1 MVSVLGKNNNQKES
15 NMLVESILVVTS
27 VVVYLILAHYVSY
40 QLGKNRIVNKQK
52 WDLNICC
59 GKTDGGGVNV
69 DIVQHK
75 ELPRFRQV
83 DSIYQLPFGDDE
95 FESVLC
101 SHTIEHVDDPERFY
115 SELQRVGKT
124 VTLVVPP
131 LYDIAAM
138 LNIMEHKWIFLT
150 FRKEHHT
157 LPRFV
162 RLPLADF
169 FQKRFGQRNHA

>member
-1 MVSVLGKNNNQKES
+1 
-15 NMLVESILVVTS
+15 MLVDLMIAVALVTL
-27 VVVYLILAHYVSY
+27 YLIVAHFVSY
-40 QLGKNRIVNKQK
+40 ELGKNRILKKQK

-75 ELPRFRQV
+75 ELPGFRQV
-83 DSIYQLPFGDDE
+83 DSIYSLPFEDGE

-115 SELQRVGKT
+115 AELQRVGRS

-131 LYDIAAM
+131 LYDLGAV
-138 LNIMEHKWIFLT
+138 LNIMEHKWIFIT
-150 FRKEHHT
+150 FRKEHHK
-157 LPRFV
+157 LPGFV
-162 RLPLADF
+162 KLPFANSY
-169 FQKRFGQRNHA
+169 QKRFGQSNNG

>member
-1 MVSVLGKNNNQKES
+1 
-15 NMLVESILVVTS
+15 MLVELMIAVALVTL
-27 VVVYLILAHYVSY
+27 YLILAHFVSY
-40 QLGKNRIVNKQK
+40 ELGKNRILKRQK

-75 ELPRFRQV
+75 ELPGFRQV
-83 DSIYQLPFGDDE
+83 DSIYSLPFEDGE

-115 SELQRVGKT
+115 AELQRVGRS

-131 LYDIAAM
+131 LYDLGAV
-138 LNIMEHKWIFLT
+138 LNIMEHKWIFIT
-150 FRKEHHT
+150 FRKEHHK
-157 LPRFV
+157 LPGFV
-162 RLPLADF
+162 KLPFADSY
-169 FQKRFGQRNHA
+169 QKRFGQSNSG

>member
-1 MVSVLGKNNNQKES
+1 
-15 NMLVESILVVTS
+15 MLVDLMIAVALVTL
-27 VVVYLILAHYVSY
+27 YLILAHFVSY
-40 QLGKNRIVNKQK
+40 ELGKNRILKRQK

-75 ELPRFRQV
+75 ELPGFRQV
-83 DSIYQLPFGDDE
+83 DSIYSLPFEDGE

-115 SELQRVGKT
+115 AELQRVGRS

-131 LYDIAAM
+131 LYDLGAV
-138 LNIMEHKWIFLT
+138 LNIMEHKWIFIT
-150 FRKEHHT
+150 FRKEHHK
-157 LPRFV
+157 LPGFV
-162 RLPLADF
+162 KLPFADSY
-169 FQKRFGQRNHA
+169 QKRFGQSNSG

>member
-1 MVSVLGKNNNQKES
+1 MIAVA
-15 NMLVESILVVTS
+15 LVTL
-27 VVVYLILAHYVSY
+27 YLIVAHFVSY
-40 QLGKNRIVNKQK
+40 ELGKNRILKKQK

-75 ELPRFRQV
+75 ELPGFRQV
-83 DSIYQLPFGDDE
+83 DSIYSLPFEDGE

-115 SELQRVGKT
+115 AELQRVGRS

-131 LYDIAAM
+131 LYDLGAV
-138 LNIMEHKWIFLT
+138 LNIMEHKWIFIT
-150 FRKEHHT
+150 FRKEHHK
-157 LPRFV
+157 LPGFV
-162 RLPLADF
+162 KLPFADSY
-169 FQKRFGQRNHA
+169 QKRFGQSNSG